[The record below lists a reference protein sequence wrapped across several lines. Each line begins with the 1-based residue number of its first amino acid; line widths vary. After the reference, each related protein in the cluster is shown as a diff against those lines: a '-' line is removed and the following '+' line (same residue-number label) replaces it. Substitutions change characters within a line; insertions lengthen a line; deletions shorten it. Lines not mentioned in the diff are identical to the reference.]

1 MRKGK
6 KRVIT
11 GFGVVMLVVLAFAV
25 FAFLNFK
32 MVVVSGTSMF
42 PTFKSGRRVL
52 VSKAYWLVGALSHKD
67 IVVVTD
73 NNPDGYMIKRIY
85 KMAGEKVDYY
95 NWPKSHRFSDGE
107 YVVPEGQIFL
117 LGDNRRNSEDSRSI
131 GAVGINQVLG
141 KVLVWR

>member
-6 KRVIT
+6 KRLIT
-11 GFGVVMLVVLAFAV
+11 GFGVVMLGVLALAV

-52 VSKAYWLVGALSHKD
+52 VSKAYWLVGPLRHKD

-95 NWPKSHRFSDGE
+95 NWPKAHRFGDGE
-107 YVVPEGQIFL
+107 YVVPEGQLFL

-131 GAVGINQVLG
+131 GAVGVNQVLG
-141 KVLVWR
+141 KVIVWR